1 MAERYQVIIVGG
13 GPVGAALGVELGMR
27 GVSCAVV
34 ERYPEPQ
41 RIPKGQNLSQ
51 RTLEHF
57 YFWGI
62 VNELRAARVMPN
74 NYPIGGVTAYKHLM
88 SDYWYTPPGREAVQS
103 FYYEE
108 NERLP
113 QYRTEAVL
121 RAKLATLT
129 NLTTFFGWNV
139 ERVEQDEHGARV
151 EIAETSGERD
161 GYAWGGFAAGQS
173 APFSTGGERRTL
185 EADYVVGCDGA
196 RSMVRESAG
205 IASSGE
211 NFEQKMLLAV
221 FKSRELHEAFSRF
234 PEVTTYRALDP
245 ALQGYWMFF
254 GRVDVGEGWFFHAPV
269 PNDTAQENYDFQA
282 LLNRAAGFEFHAEFD
297 HVGFWDLR
305 VIVADSYRNG
315 RLFIA
320 GDAAHSHPPYG
331 AYGLNNGLEDAVNLG
346 WKLAAA
352 LQGWGGEALLDSY
365 EEERRAVFWETG
377 QDFIAAG
384 IRSDREF
391 LERYS
396 PERDRA
402 EFEERWQQ
410 MGRGSRIGVYEPHFE
425 GSPVVWG
432 PPDGVC
438 SAHGSHTFTA
448 RIGHH
453 VPPSVLSS
461 GRGVHEEF
469 GAWFTLLAFDAPEED
484 VGGFE
489 SAAREAGIALKV
501 VRDTSEESRA
511 AYESRLILIRPD
523 QYAVWCGDALPSG
536 VSAATLLAR
545 AVGRA
550 NT

>member
-1 MAERYQVIIVGG
+1 MADSYQVVIVGG
-13 GPVGAALGVELGMR
+13 GPVGAALAVELGTR

-62 VNELRAARVMPN
+62 VEELRAARVMPN
-74 NYPIGGVTAYKHLM
+74 SYPIGGVTAYKHLM
-88 SDYWYTPPGREAVQS
+88 SDHWYTPPGRETVQS

-108 NERLP
+108 NDRLP
-113 QYRTEAVL
+113 QYLTEAVL
-121 RAKLATLT
+121 RAKLATLPSV
-129 NLTTFFGWNV
+129 TTYFGWTTDA
-139 ERVEQDEHGARV
+139 VEQGADGVRV
-151 EIAETSGERD
+151 GIVETGATSD
-161 GYAWGGFAAGQS
+161 GFAWAGFGPEDDVRGD
-173 APFSTGGERRTL
+173 AAGERRTL
-185 EADYVVGCDGA
+185 EAAYVVGCDGA
-196 RSMVRESAG
+196 RSFVRECAG
-205 IASSGE
+205 ITSSGE
-211 NFEQKMLLAV
+211 DFEQKMLLAV

-234 PEVTTYRALDP
+234 PEVTTYRAMDP
-245 ALQGYWMFF
+245 ELQGYWMFF

-269 PNDTAQENYDFQA
+269 PNDSEKETYDFQG
-282 LLNRAAGFEFHAEFD
+282 LLNRAAGLEFRAEFE

-346 WKLAAA
+346 WKLAAV
-352 LQGWGGEALLDSY
+352 LNGRGGEALLESY
-365 EEERRAVFWETG
+365 GEERRPIFWETG

-384 IRSDREF
+384 IKSDREF

-402 EFEERWQQ
+402 EFEEQWKG
-410 MGRGSRIGVYEPHFE
+410 MGRRSRIGVYEPHYE

-432 PPDGVC
+432 PPGGVS

-448 RIGHH
+448 RAGHH
-453 VPPSVLSS
+453 LPPSTLSD
-461 GRGVHEEF
+461 GRGVHEGF
-469 GAWFTLLAFDAPEED
+469 GPDFTLLAFDAD
-484 VGGFE
+484 AAITGGFE
-489 SAAREAGIALKV
+489 DAARSLGVPLTV
-501 VRDTSEESRA
+501 VRDSYAESRA
-511 AYESRLILIRPD
+511 AYESRLILVRPD
-523 QYAVWCGDALPSG
+523 QYVVWCGDALPVG
-536 VSAATLLAR
+536 VSAADILR
-545 AVGRA
+545 RGVGLPVS
-550 NT
+550 